1 MLSAME
7 TPAPPMSAP
16 QIPSPPKAGWWSRN
30 WKWFV
35 PMSLVTLLLL
45 CGGGIFAAVSMV
57 FGLLKSSEPYKEA
70 LVRANASAQVQNAMG
85 TPVEPGFIV
94 GGSIN
99 LNNDS
104 GTAILDIPVTGPKGK
119 GSIHVDGTKA
129 AGTWTYSAMDVTVE
143 GQAEKISLLG
153 LPPESP

>member
-1 MLSAME
+1 
-7 TPAPPMSAP
+7 MSAP
-16 QIPSPPKAGWWSRN
+16 TVPSPVKPGWWSRN

-70 LVRANASAQVQNAMG
+70 MVRANANEQVQSALG

-104 GTAILDIPVTGPKGK
+104 GTATLDIPVTGSKGK
-119 GSIHVDGTKA
+119 GSIHVDGSKA
-129 AGTWTYSAMDVTVE
+129 AGTWTYSAMDVAVE

-153 LPPESP
+153 APPESP